1 MTASRL
7 MPVLLAAAAM
17 LALGPVANADLTTP
31 SAYGWE
37 REDDGS
43 AYFEWDFFFLSS
55 GGNLPDVGMFPDP
68 LPVGWSVPDVAET
81 TGAAFLT
88 STGNMYS
95 FTDVMEFEVSVP
107 NAGDTSPS
115 AATTVLLQVRTL
127 GREIDYST
135 VLIDGQAPVEIV
147 ELFRED
153 LEGDFG
159 GGFVVGFIVER
170 LFRWELA
177 GNASEYTIEFRT
189 AEPSVSLDRVSV
201 DTFVHDAPCVGD
213 IADDFGS
220 PVPDSMVSFGD
231 FLALLGLV
239 GPCPGG
245 IPGCMGDIADD
256 FGSLAPDGQV
266 SFGDF
271 LALLGLVGPC

>member
-1 MTASRL
+1 MTHTRPLIAVLVASF
-7 MPVLLAAAAM
+7 M
-17 LALGPVANADLTTP
+17 LASVPSARADLTTP

-37 REDDGS
+37 REDAGS
-43 AYFEWDFFFLSS
+43 AYFEWDFFFLSG

-68 LPVGWSVPDVAET
+68 LPVGWSLPDVAET
-81 TGAAFLT
+81 SGSAFLT

-95 FTDVMEFEVSVP
+95 FTDIMDFEVRVP
-107 NAGDTSPS
+107 NAGDTTPGIT
-115 AATTVLLQVRTL
+115 TTVLLQVRTL

-135 VLIDGQAPVEIV
+135 MLIDGQAPVEIV

-153 LEGDFG
+153 LQGDFG
-159 GGFVVGFIVER
+159 GGFVVGFTLER

-177 GNASEYTIEFRT
+177 GNASEYVIEFTT
-189 AEPSVSLDRVSV
+189 AESSVSLDKIAV
-201 DTFVHDAPCVGD
+201 DTFARVAPCKGD

-220 PVPDSMVSFGD
+220 PMPDGMVSFGD

-245 IPGCMGDIADD
+245 ATGCLGDIADD
-256 FGSLAPDGQV
+256 FGSPAPDGQV